1 MKVLWFICND
11 TINKPVAEQPV
22 AEHRLRSR
30 FYFTLSFS
38 ASASSAET
46 ETVL

>member
-11 TINKPVAEQPV
+11 TINKPV

-46 ETVL
+46 ERVA

>member
-1 MKVLWFICND
+1 MIA
-11 TINKPVAEQPV
+11 INKPV

-30 FYFTLSFS
+30 FYFTLKFS